1 MYLVSSGN
9 LKQHLEDKI
18 KSLGE
23 CKHNIAVKALS
34 RQWLGSGEKC
44 RLSCGAYLPF
54 GYVPYGFE
62 CHDTEFGIVMTRF
75 LYAMEHE
82 DAKSHC
88 SLYASF
94 LHLPT
99 PANSVQNEWYHSFM
113 KSNGHNSMWLGI
125 KYIKTEAVWKTDKG
139 DLQTY
144 TNWDDNEPNDDL
156 NFDRYVEMTST
167 GNWNNVAFWNDWV
180 GDQSSSHKN
189 PALCT
194 YIVPG
199 TAP

>member
-1 MYLVSSGN
+1 
-9 LKQHLEDKI
+9 
-18 KSLGE
+18 
-23 CKHNIAVKALS
+23 
-34 RQWLGSGEKC
+34 
-44 RLSCGAYLPF
+44 
-54 GYVPYGFE
+54 
-62 CHDTEFGIVMTRF
+62 
-75 LYAMEHE
+75 
-82 DAKSHC
+82 
-88 SLYASF
+88 
-94 LHLPT
+94 
-99 PANSVQNEWYHSFM
+99 
-113 KSNGHNSMWLGI
+113 MWLGI